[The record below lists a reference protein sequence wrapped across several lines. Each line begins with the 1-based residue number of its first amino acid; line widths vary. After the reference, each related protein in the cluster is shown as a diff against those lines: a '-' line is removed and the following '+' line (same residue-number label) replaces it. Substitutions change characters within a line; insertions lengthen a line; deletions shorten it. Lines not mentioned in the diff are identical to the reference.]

1 MSTNR
6 RTFLKASAVAAGALG
21 LDALPK
27 SVRAESAPES
37 GGAAARSIERA
48 AKPLDILILG
58 GTGFTGP
65 EQVNYALERGHKVT
79 LLNRNKTR
87 PDFFKGKVEQL
98 IGDLNDDV
106 STLKG
111 RKFDVVI
118 DNPTTAPRWVRN
130 VGQYMKGNTNHY
142 IFISTISAYA
152 SDKNAWAD
160 ESDPTHE
167 LPAGLDPYVDANTL
181 DPAKRGQYYGPL
193 KAYAEKE
200 VMKTYP
206 NAYTIIRPGLIV
218 GPLDRTDRF
227 TYWPYRIDKGGEVL
241 APGNGNDPVQIID
254 VRDLAEW
261 MIRVAENRTLGI
273 FNATGPAKPMTM
285 AEMLYG
291 IRGVTT
297 AGAQFTW
304 APWSFLSEQRVRGW
318 SNMPVVVAE
327 TPNNAG
333 FSRRD
338 VRKAVAA
345 GLTFRP
351 LAVTAKDTIDWNK
364 TRPAAELEALAAG
377 KTSGLTASREAE
389 LLKLWK
395 ERRAVAGNGE
405 AEKP

>member
-21 LDALPK
+21 LDALPNI
-27 SVRAESAPES
+27 SRAEAASEPETP
-37 GGAAARSIERA
+37 RPIERA
-48 AKPLDILILG
+48 AKPLNILILG

-65 EQVNYALERGHKVT
+65 EQVNYALARGHKVT

-87 PDFFKGKVEQL
+87 PDFFKGKVDQL
-98 IGDLNDDV
+98 IGDLGGDV
-106 STLKG
+106 SALKG
-111 RKFDVVI
+111 KKFDVVI
-118 DNPTTAPRWVRN
+118 DNPTTAPAWVRN

-160 ESDPTHE
+160 ESDPTAE
-167 LPAGLDPYVDANTL
+167 LPAGLDPYGPGSPGAGGRIM
-181 DPAKRGQYYGPL
+181 PYGPL
-193 KAYAEKE
+193 KAYSEKE

-241 APGNGNDPVQIID
+241 APGDGNDAVQIID

-261 MIRVAENRTLGI
+261 MIRVAENRTLGV

-291 IRGVTT
+291 IKGVTT

-304 APWSFLSEQRVRGW
+304 VPWSFLTEQKVRGW
-318 SNMPVVVAE
+318 SNMPVVVPE
-327 TPNNAG
+327 TPNNVA

-338 VRKAVAA
+338 VRKAIAA
-345 GLTFRP
+345 GLTYRP

-364 TRPAAELEALAAG
+364 TRPREELDALEQG
-377 KTSGLTASREAE
+377 KTSGITAEREAE

-395 ERRAVAGNGE
+395 QHQASSSGS

>member
-6 RTFLKASAVAAGALG
+6 RTFLKTSAVAAGALG

-27 SVRAESAPES
+27 VSRAETASEPDTS
-37 GGAAARSIERA
+37 RPVERA
-48 AKPLDILILG
+48 AKSLNILILG
-58 GTGFTGP
+58 GTGYTGP
-65 EQVNYALERGHKVT
+65 EQVNYALARGHKIT

-87 PDFFKGKVEQL
+87 PDLFKGKVDQL
-98 IGDLNDDV
+98 IGDLGGDV
-106 STLKG
+106 SALKG
-111 RKFDVVI
+111 KKFDVVI
-118 DNPTTAPRWVRN
+118 DNPTTAPAWVRN
-130 VGQYMKGNTNHY
+130 VGQYMKGNTDHY

-160 ESDPTHE
+160 ESDPTAE
-167 LPAGLDPYVDANTL
+167 LPAGLDPYGPGSPGAGGRIM
-181 DPAKRGQYYGPL
+181 PYGPL
-193 KAYAEKE
+193 KAYSEKE

-241 APGNGNDPVQIID
+241 APGDGNDAVQIID

-261 MIRVAENRTLGI
+261 MIRVAENRTLGV
-273 FNATGPAKPMTM
+273 FNATGPAKPLTM

-291 IRGVTT
+291 IKGVTT

-304 APWSFLSEQRVRGW
+304 VPWSFLTEQKVRGW
-318 SNMPVVVAE
+318 SNMPVVVPE
-327 TPNNAG
+327 TPNNVA

-338 VRKAVAA
+338 VRKAIAA
-345 GLTFRP
+345 GLTYRP
-351 LAVTAKDTIDWNK
+351 LAVTAKDTIEWNK
-364 TRPAAELEALAAG
+364 TRPKEELDVLAKGGQAGISAE
-377 KTSGLTASREAE
+377 REAE

-395 ERRAVAGNGE
+395 EHQAASSGSTQ
-405 AEKP
+405 KP